1 MQLAQIVDILVCLF
15 FPATR
20 QGVLKA
26 PWNSLLNDL
35 PLGIFIRFLS
45 FPQRDLLEEK
55 DSNQAKQD
63 NH

>member
-1 MQLAQIVDILVCLF
+1 MQLAQIGDIRVYLF

-20 QGVLKA
+20 QRVLKT
-26 PWNSLLNDL
+26 PWNSLLNNL

-45 FPQRDLLEEK
+45 FPQRNLLEEK
-55 DSNQAKQD
+55 DSNQTKQD